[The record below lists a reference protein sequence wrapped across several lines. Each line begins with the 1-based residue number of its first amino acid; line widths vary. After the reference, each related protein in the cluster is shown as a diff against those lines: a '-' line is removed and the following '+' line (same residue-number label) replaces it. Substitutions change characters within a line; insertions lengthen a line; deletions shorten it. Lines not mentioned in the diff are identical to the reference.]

1 MNQAANLSRAEQA
14 CAELTAS
21 GQPVTFTAVAER
33 AGIGRATLY
42 RDTALRAVI
51 DDHRQRAAS
60 ANTITGLTEEITAL
74 RTALEAVA
82 ARVRH
87 HEEQLR
93 QIKRATAPAQHKN

>member
-1 MNQAANLSRAEQA
+1 MTDLVTRVEHA

-21 GQPVTFTAVAER
+21 GKPVTFTAVAAQ
-33 AGIGRATLY
+33 AGTGRATLY
-42 RDTALRAVI
+42 RNTAARAVI
-51 DDHRQRAAS
+51 DEQRRQETAV
-60 ANTITGLTEEITAL
+60 TTLTGLATDIAAL

-93 QIKRATAPAQHKN
+93 QIKRATTRAADKN